1 MSLFVFLKYL
11 VILYSQF
18 QGRESNVCLLT
29 LESWS
34 EEEEMGTCETSW
46 FLIRGRV
53 FMGKVGLRSR
63 V

>member
-1 MSLFVFLKYL
+1 M
-11 VILYSQF
+11 
-18 QGRESNVCLLT
+18 CLLT